1 MKEEE
6 LKETKKILYVG
17 SLIKR
22 KGLDLL
28 IKALKYVDSN
38 YELRIV
44 GNGSESE
51 VDNIKRLAQK
61 NGALDKIVFCG
72 FKQDMELLKEY
83 ENASLFVL
91 PTREDCFGLVLVEA
105 LAMGTPIIASKYAD
119 GAYDTIEDYKNGII
133 VDPYDEIKFGK
144 TIESVLNGNVCLNGD
159 DRNILDKFKFKN
171 TIQGYVNAIN
181 YVIK

>member
-1 MKEEE
+1 
-6 LKETKKILYVG
+6 
-17 SLIKR
+17 
-22 KGLDLL
+22 
-28 IKALKYVDSN
+28 
-38 YELRIV
+38 
-44 GNGSESE
+44 
-51 VDNIKRLAQK
+51 
-61 NGALDKIVFCG
+61 
-72 FKQDMELLKEY
+72 MELLKEY

-105 LAMGTPIIASKYAD
+105 LAMGTPVIASKYAD

-159 DRNILDKFKFKN
+159 DRNILDKFKFEN